1 MEFWNA
7 VIGFLWDRGP
17 ELVMRLG
24 VAVLIFAAVAV
35 TGRLLA
41 GVASRSLNKRRAD
54 SLGPLLRRLIAWVAY
69 IAAAMMSLDHLGVD
83 VATLLAGAGIIGL
96 AVGFGAQNLVKD
108 VITGFFLMLDDEL
121 REGDFVAVGDAVGT
135 VEHVGLRVTR
145 LRAFDGTLWYLS
157 NGDISRVAN
166 KSREWMLAIVGVGLA
181 YEEEVARGL
190 KVIQEVGDKWAEE
203 HGDIILDSPLAQ
215 GVVGL
220 NASDVGVRLI
230 VKLRSG
236 EQWAAEREL
245 RHRIKKAFDE
255 QGVEIPFPRQVTYH
269 RQEQG
274 TQLAVSSGKKV

>member
-1 MEFWNA
+1 MDFGNA
-7 VIGFLWDRGP
+7 IIDFLRERGP
-17 ELVMRLG
+17 DLAMRLG
-24 VAVLIFAAVAV
+24 VAVLIFVAVAV
-35 TGRLLA
+35 GGRLLA
-41 GVASRSLNKRRAD
+41 GFASRSLQKRRAD
-54 SLGPLLRRLIAWVAY
+54 SLGPLLRRVISWVGY
-69 IAAAMMSLDHLGVD
+69 IAATMMALDHMNVD

-108 VITGFFLMLDDEL
+108 VITGFFLMLDDVL

-157 NGDISRVAN
+157 NGDIARVGN
-166 KSREWMLAIVGVGLA
+166 KSRDWMLAIVGVGLA

-190 KVIQEVGDKWAEE
+190 KVMQEVADRWAEE
-203 HGDIILDSPLAQ
+203 NSEIVLEPPMAQ

-220 NASDVGVRLI
+220 NASDVGVRII

-245 RHRIKKAFDE
+245 RHRVKKAFDE

-269 RQEQG
+269 RQEPG
-274 TQLAVSSGKKV
+274 IKLAVSSGGKG